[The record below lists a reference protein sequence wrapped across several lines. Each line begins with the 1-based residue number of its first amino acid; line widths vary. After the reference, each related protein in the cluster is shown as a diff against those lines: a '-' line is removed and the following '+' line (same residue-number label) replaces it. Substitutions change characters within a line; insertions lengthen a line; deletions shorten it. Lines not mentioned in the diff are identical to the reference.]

1 MYMEE
6 LLKNVPASKTFSITP
21 RQAKKFKENEYYF
34 YFDDA
39 QMNGVDGPAT
49 IPSAEPTMTTTTT
62 TKMNYSSDIRFAYP
76 SLLNQGRENHHRQSY
91 ADFIANDR
99 SIYLQRK
106 ILLQQERLQKH
117 TAETWAAAKNT
128 KKLNTKGL
136 QLEDEMVEEAV
147 KEEDVTKWPQCK
159 KIES

>member
-1 MYMEE
+1 MEE
-6 LLKNVPASKTFSITP
+6 FLKNIPASKTFSITP

-34 YFDDA
+34 DDDA
-39 QMNGVDGPAT
+39 QMNGIDGPT
-49 IPSAEPTMTTTTT
+49 TVPSAEPTMTT

-76 SLLNQGRENHHRQSY
+76 SLFNKGKENHHRQSY

-99 SIYLQRK
+99 NIYLQRK
-106 ILLQQERLQKH
+106 ILLQQERLQNH